1 MKVKASAARMKL
13 SAALCDEEGVE
24 GEPEEGSGEGGAVVA
39 LCMCVCEAFS
49 GGSPLL
55 PVMLSR
61 H

>member
-1 MKVKASAARMKL
+1 MKP

-24 GEPEEGSGEGGAVVA
+24 GALEGGVVVGVYV
-39 LCMCVCEAFS
+39 CVCGGFS
-49 GGSPLL
+49 GRSPLL